1 MSSQNGVTVDD
12 LAKAVMAQ
20 LEEYGQLATED
31 MKRCVKDTSKF
42 VKKEIARNAPVKSG
56 KYKKSFTVKT
66 TAESAASIQQT
77 VHSSKR
83 WMLTHLLEKGHAKR
97 GGGRVRAIPH
107 IAPAE
112 ELGQVKLE
120 QDIIKALQ
128 SH

>member
-1 MSSQNGVTVDD
+1 MSSQNNVNVGD
-12 LAKAVMAQ
+12 LSKAVIEQ
-20 LEEYGQLATED
+20 LQEYGQLATDD
-31 MKRCVKDTSKF
+31 MKRCVKETGKF
-42 VKKEIARNAPVKSG
+42 VKKEIQRNAPAKSG

-97 GGGRVRAIPH
+97 GGGRTRALPH